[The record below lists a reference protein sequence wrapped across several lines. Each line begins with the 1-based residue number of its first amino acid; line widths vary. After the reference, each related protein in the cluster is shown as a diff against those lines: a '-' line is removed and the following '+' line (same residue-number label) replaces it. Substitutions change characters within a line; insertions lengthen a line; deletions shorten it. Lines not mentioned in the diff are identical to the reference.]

1 MMPSRNRL
9 IAPWLLTLVWVG
21 WIIAADEKAVET
33 TATQLSQSFKENEVA
48 AEDKYKGKTLEVTGK
63 VQRVYE
69 TTKPNSACIEL
80 EDETRFSTWRV
91 KCQFDPK
98 SADHLTSVQKGQTI
112 KLSGT
117 CDGKERL
124 WVRMSSCK
132 LIDPAPEKVP
142 AKDTKKVEGG
152 TKDKPLV
159 VKATEVAKSYQAN
172 EIAADR
178 MFKDK
183 VVQITGQ
190 VKRVHKKRAISCVDL
205 VTGLGLS
212 LLSIECQF
220 DAKSS
225 DDLGKLTKG
234 QEVTIVGTVNGKGL
248 FSTVEI
254 KECVLI
260 K

>member
-1 MMPSRNRL
+1 MSPH
-9 IAPWLLTLVWVG
+9 
-21 WIIAADEKAVET
+21 
-33 TATQLSQSFKENEVA
+33 
-48 AEDKYKGKTLEVTGK
+48 
-63 VQRVYE
+63 
-69 TTKPNSACIEL
+69 SACIEL

-91 KCQFDPK
+91 KCHFDPK
-98 SADHLTSVQKGQTI
+98 MADSLLRVQKGQEI

-124 WVRMSSCK
+124 WVKMSSCT

-142 AKDTKKVEGG
+142 AKDKAKDEGG

-159 VKATEVAKSYQAN
+159 VKATEVAKNYQAN

-178 MFKDK
+178 RFKGK

-190 VKRVHKKRAISCVDL
+190 VKRVHKKRAISCVDFM
-205 VTGLGLS
+205 TGLELS

-234 QEVTIVGTVNGKGL
+234 QEVTIVGKVVGKGL

-254 KECVLI
+254 KECVLT